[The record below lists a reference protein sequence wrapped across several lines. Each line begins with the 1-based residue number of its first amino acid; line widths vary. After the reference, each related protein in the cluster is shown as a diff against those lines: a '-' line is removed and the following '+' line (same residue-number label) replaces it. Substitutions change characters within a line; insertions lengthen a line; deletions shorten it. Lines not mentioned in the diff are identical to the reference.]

1 MENNMNRF
9 PSPEVIA
16 ADTLFH
22 ARRYLANL
30 PMEDQN
36 FEVINNHL
44 VNSAIPILWEAECLV
59 RMLEAKQMVE
69 VIR

>member
-1 MENNMNRF
+1 M
-9 PSPEVIA
+9 PTTLA
-16 ADTLFH
+16 AASDTLFH

-44 VNSAIPILWEAECLV
+44 VNSAIPILWEVECLV

-69 VIR
+69 VIQ